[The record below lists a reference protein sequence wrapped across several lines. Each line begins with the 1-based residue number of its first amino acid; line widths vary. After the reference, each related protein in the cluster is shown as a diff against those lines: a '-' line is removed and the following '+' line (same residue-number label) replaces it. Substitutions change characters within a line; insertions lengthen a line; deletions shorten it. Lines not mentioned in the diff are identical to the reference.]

1 MSFDDLLAQLT
12 QPPRARAP
20 AAPHEA
26 QPATPACSGQSVSRA
41 VALSLDSIDDLFT
54 PHTVP
59 ALTPAAQQ
67 RPTPVFLSALPG
79 SQPASHQSVAPY
91 LHLGSQY
98 LPALPGSQPASH
110 QSVAPCLHLGSQSQL
125 SWAAVLVQAEA
136 TKDVDAAAAAVGGEV
151 ERYTFGRWVGDD
163 PPWAAIK
170 EMVHLIKQTM
180 GDLVDN
186 KVLKQKEGDIAS
198 GDMRI
203 IAVRVQNEM
212 VAFAAYRLN
221 DYEDSEHMAYLYEL
235 HVAEAYQGRTPSIG
249 KALIDEVESKA
260 ALGISG
266 ILRLTVKVIN
276 KRALGFYTVK
286 CGFKFVDLD
295 ASDKPMAVDDGNYRL
310 QKQCRQHQGAQL
322 ASSAQAS
329 APAAS
334 LTAVSSAPALAPA
347 AAAPPAAVAV
357 SRSAAVSLESMLMSS
372 SSITASATAEPTA
385 PALQLVW
392 DEGDDESSDNDD
404 DKTKIGGQLWGA
416 EQFVCG
422 YTQPSVWDLRNLTA
436 AQEWCCPCTKTGQ
449 VSCLHASRMTVL
461 HLYDH
466 RTAFHKRAGKNLRD
480 ALRDD
485 LASHY
490 DACTSSFNKGFKVGP
505 RADCCAVAYALACGM
520 CFKTF
525 ARARADVTLDRPKQA
540 ERRQHK
546 TSKHEAAAAQVR
558 GYLASLKAKLEGSK
572 GGTYAGGMTKYYT
585 ARKTDKRR
593 YDDYCAQ
600 MNLDKVEVKCTTI
613 KHFTEL
619 WKADKQIVEV
629 SATGHSICD
638 HCTAFDARAEALGSR
653 MDAEASRLRR
663 ELDEDRREHF
673 RVHDASRKVFDDAT
687 YQAEHRPDLVTMIN
701 IDAPTKRQFDLPRH
715 PKNRDVPKGLE
726 GEKRW
731 ESKVTGAMDAS
742 VGMRVFVAHESVK
755 AGPNLVATVLYLTLL
770 GHVKLGSPLGQNLL
784 LQLDNTCGEN
794 KCLCILATVAW
805 LVQSC
810 SFDGALINCMPVGH
824 TFTILDQSYNTL
836 IDGMHQSTLPTVE
849 AMLHEIQRRMREY
862 NCVEVTELKA
872 VFDFWEW
879 FKPVIVK
886 LTGFARREA
895 LGGLYTGMGQ
905 FQFNRDASGQVR
917 LKMRVAPTA
926 TTWIPEGDGYLLF
939 NVTSP
944 LSGGPP
950 LAPLKSFAEW
960 QKETVVTNVRRWLP
974 FLGIDLAAQQD
985 AKAEWETRL
994 ASLTQSVREIEL
1006 RGEAP
1011 VWEGPPK
1018 SPEPRNNTAGGAS
1031 DGAARPWIGVVD
1043 NPPVNP
1049 IDVERGKQYT
1059 QSVTAWQKSTRAEAA
1074 LSGVAPPVHL
1084 SDYLIVKDSSNLP
1097 CLIRVLGGTLGLG
1110 GGDILVYGTTYDQDP
1125 NPLVAVSSWGW
1136 GTFSPRRNGA
1146 YDPHDRSKGTVHVST
1161 HDIKRSNVLVYDAKA
1176 FLDSR
1181 EELRLHVDTLKA
1193 LALSG
1198 EYPLPT
1204 PLPSTHLRCPAGAP
1218 ASYVPPA
1225 KRTTGADAGTGSR
1238 DAGEGA
1244 GAGSGSGAGK
1254 GAGKRAGAP
1263 VATSAKR
1270 KSAGSGSVPEGSE
1283 VSGEVSGEVSSGEV
1297 SGTVSGAGAISGAV
1311 SGAGAIVPVTASA
1324 ESEMYEVEA
1333 LIGRKKSRG
1342 ARYDHGFRKGTWIYL
1357 VKWEGYEEAT
1367 WEDARNIENSLIEA
1381 YEDDHGS
1388 AHTSDF
1394 DSDADR
1400 DGQGGKTSPSGPLRA
1415 ACSTRQ
1421 KEKMKALHQEIFG
1434 SSGDSD

>member
-12 QPPRARAP
+12 QP
-20 AAPHEA
+20 
-26 QPATPACSGQSVSRA
+26 ATPASSGQSVSRA
-41 VALSLDSIDDLFT
+41 VTLSLDSIDDLLT
-54 PHTVP
+54 PQNVS

-67 RPTPVFLSALPG
+67 RPTPVFLPALPGSQPVSHQSVVPSLHLGPQSALPG
-79 SQPASHQSVAPY
+79 SQPASHQSVAP
-91 LHLGSQY
+91 S
-98 LPALPGSQPASH
+98 
-110 QSVAPCLHLGSQSQL
+110 LHLGSQSQV
-125 SWAAVLVQAEA
+125 SWAAVIAQAEA
-136 TKDVDAAAAAVGGEV
+136 TKGVEAAAAAVGGEV
-151 ERYTFGRWVGDD
+151 ERYAFGRWVGDD

-170 EMVHLIKQTM
+170 EMVNLINHTM

-186 KVLKQKEGDIAS
+186 NVLKQKEREIATGDT
-198 GDMRI
+198 RI
-203 IAVRVQNEM
+203 IAVRVENEM
-212 VAFAAYRLN
+212 VAFAVYRSN
-221 DYEDSEHMAYLYEL
+221 DYEDGETMAYLYEL

-249 KALIDEVESKA
+249 KALIDEVESTA
-260 ALGISG
+260 ALGVSG
-266 ILRLTVKVIN
+266 ILRLTVKAIN
-276 KRALGFYTVK
+276 ERALGFYTVK

-295 ASDKPMAVDDGNYRL
+295 ASYKPMADDDGNYRL
-310 QKQCRQHQGAQL
+310 QKQCRQHPVAQL
-322 ASSAQAS
+322 ASSAQACS

-334 LTAVSSAPALAPA
+334 LPAVSSAPA
-347 AAAPPAAVAV
+347 
-357 SRSAAVSLESMLMSS
+357 SRAAAVSLESILMSS
-372 SSITASATAEPTA
+372 SSIPASATAVPAA
-385 PALQLVW
+385 PVLQLVW
-392 DEGDDESSDNDD
+392 DEGDDESSDDD
-404 DKTKIGGQLWGA
+404 DKASISKIGGQLWGA

-525 ARARADVTLDRPKQA
+525 ARARADVTLDRPHQA

-593 YDDYCAQ
+593 YADYCAQ
-600 MNLDKVEVKCTTI
+600 MNLDKVEVKCTTV

-619 WKADKQIVEV
+619 WKADKQIIEV

-638 HCTAFDARAEALGSR
+638 ICTAFDARAEALGSR
-653 MDAEASRLRR
+653 MDAEASRLRL
-663 ELDEDRREHF
+663 ELDEDRREHY
-673 RVHDASRKVFDDAT
+673 RVHDASRKVFDNAT

-742 VGMRVFVAHESVK
+742 VGVRVFVAHESVK
-755 AGPNLVATVLYLTLL
+755 AGPNLVATILYLTLL
-770 GHVKLGSPLGQNLL
+770 GHIKLGSPLGQILH

-849 AMLHEIQRRMREY
+849 AMLNEIQRRMREY

-939 NVTSP
+939 NETSP

-950 LAPLKSFAEW
+950 LAPLKSFADW
-960 QKETVVTNVRRWLP
+960 QKETVVTNIRRWLP
-974 FLGIDLAAQQD
+974 YLGVDLAAQQD

-994 ASLTQSVREIEL
+994 ASLTQSVRDIEL

-1011 VWEGPPK
+1011 VWEGPPQ

-1074 LSGVAPPVHL
+1074 RSGVAPPVHL

-1110 GGDILVYGTTYDQDP
+1110 GGDVLVHGTTYDQDP

-1146 YDPHDRSKGTVHVST
+1146 YDPHDRSKGPVHVST
-1161 HDIKRSNVLVYDAKA
+1161 HDIKRSDILVYDAKA

-1193 LALSG
+1193 LGLSG

-1225 KRTTGADAGTGSR
+1225 KRTTSADACTGSR
-1238 DAGEGA
+1238 DAGAGA
-1244 GAGSGSGAGK
+1244 GAGSGSVS

-1263 VATSAKR
+1263 VATPGKR

-1283 VSGEVSGEVSSGEV
+1283 VSGEVS
-1297 SGTVSGAGAISGAV
+1297 SGAGAGTGA
-1311 SGAGAIVPVTASA
+1311 GAGAGTVLGAIVPARTDSA

-1381 YEDDHGS
+1381 FEDEHGS

-1394 DSDADR
+1394 DSA
-1400 DGQGGKTSPSGPLRA
+1400 
-1415 ACSTRQ
+1415 
-1421 KEKMKALHQEIFG
+1421 EE
-1434 SSGDSD
+1434 